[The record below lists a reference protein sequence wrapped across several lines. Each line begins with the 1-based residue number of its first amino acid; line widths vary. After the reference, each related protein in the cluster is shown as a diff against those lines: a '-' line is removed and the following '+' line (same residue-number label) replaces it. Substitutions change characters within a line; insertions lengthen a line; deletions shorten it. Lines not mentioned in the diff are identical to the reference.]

1 MRATELI
8 LLWILILTSGT
19 AGATSFGLVDL
30 GSYYLNVPV
39 ESYKERPFRTTIR
52 QQHDYSCGSAALA
65 TLLTYHYDRKVSERE
80 VFDAMYAL
88 GDQQKIQREGFSLLD
103 IKRYLEAKGYRA
115 NGYKAPLTQL
125 LKVGVPAIVLI
136 QENGY
141 NHFVVVKGVTD
152 SAVLVGDP
160 SLGSRII
167 PRKRF
172 AQLWTNGILFVIDDA
187 KEEAV
192 FNRSAEWRVREMAP
206 LSAAISRDGLAN
218 ITILTR
224 PENDL

>member
-8 LLWILILTSGT
+8 LLWTLAATSGV

-52 QQHDYSCGSAALA
+52 QQYDYSCGSAALA

-80 VFDAMYAL
+80 VFDGMYAL

-103 IKRYLEAKGYRA
+103 IKRYLGSIGYRA
-115 NGYKAPLTQL
+115 NGYKAPLWQL

-152 SAVLVGDP
+152 SDVLVGDP

-167 PRKRF
+167 PGKRF
-172 AQLWTNGILFVIDDA
+172 EKLWTNGILFVIDDA
-187 KEEAV
+187 KEEAA
-192 FNRSAEWRVREMAP
+192 FNRTVEWRVREMAP
-206 LSAAISRDGLAN
+206 LSAAVSRDGLAN